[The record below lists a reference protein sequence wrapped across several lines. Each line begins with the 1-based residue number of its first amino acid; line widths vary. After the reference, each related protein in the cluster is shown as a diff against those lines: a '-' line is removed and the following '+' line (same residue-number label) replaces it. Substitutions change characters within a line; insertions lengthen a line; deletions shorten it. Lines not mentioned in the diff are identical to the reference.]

1 MRNVTFFFWGAF
13 FLLLLPP
20 KKDPVKKHTTPK
32 SSVSNV
38 RWTGRL
44 TLEER
49 VTGPVTT
56 SVRNVSVSFVNALPT
71 LNRDDET
78 IDPDPINSA
87 DTVTIFN
94 PADPNA
100 SNLNFTDDKGT
111 GNVTLHSELYI
122 GGKKAEVTDCSGGG
136 KAELHEV
143 AVDEYENIYRIH
155 AIGPGCT
162 GTTTF
167 LLDGGR
173 TEVYGPEFTDIIV
186 SDERLT
192 TKNVLAGTRTTMQ
205 DMGPGLGTVTTTI
218 TWHLA
223 RESSED
229 ELIITPENYNDWMPE
244 PGTNELI
251 KGSTIKIGLKV
262 HGQNGRPLTSR
273 VRSFEVKL
281 SNTSREPG
289 ITLNAPLTPLT
300 TLPDLQFLPQSNTGL
315 ADEFQSA
322 TIQCTNGE
330 SASIVIAAFDGGAYT
345 TLTAEAVMQDNSRLT
360 GHLLISGGNTET
372 PIPKR
377 PANSKIAEKWLI
389 AHNNPADLYDDESSA
404 GNSNNG
410 DGLTAYEE
418 YRGVIARGRH
428 KRLEPDKK
436 ELGVIMK
443 PGEAALFRI
452 GIEWLENAT
461 GLKVIRFDEGEIGTD
476 RRLNKNFETAHSYDQ
491 YALRLLQ
498 KHVRRGV
505 WGRAEGGPGLPKDVI
520 RVKVDYNQIA
530 QWLTVLEREA
540 QLSNISVPF
549 NLEELVAKT
558 VAHELGHGVS
568 IPHHGNQELNQFRLV
583 VYENDPV
590 RIYRPRA
597 SGEIT
602 NRPDSVK
609 GLVGKQHNQQSG
621 DIFCI
626 MCYNPCF
633 DYSLVETGNFYKF
646 YIVPLLPV
654 GSSMCNDPAGVDI
667 NASPYYFGDAEKG
680 NCLSRI
686 KLK

>member
-1 MRNVTFFFWGAF
+1 MHKEYPSPQKTVANA
-13 FLLLLPP
+13 
-20 KKDPVKKHTTPK
+20 
-32 SSVSNV
+32 
-38 RWTGRL
+38 RWTG
-44 TLEER
+44 TLRYEER
-49 VTGPVTT
+49 VSGPITT
-56 SVRNVSVSFVNALPT
+56 AVRNVKVSFVNTLPT
-71 LNRDDET
+71 LHRDEAT
-78 IDPDPINSA
+78 SN
-87 DTVTIFN
+87 
-94 PADPNA
+94 ADPTD
-100 SNLNFTDDKGT
+100 LNFTDDKGT
-111 GNVTLHSELYI
+111 GNVTLHAEHYI
-122 GGKKAEVTDCSGGG
+122 GGKKVEVTDCSGGG

-143 AVDEYENIYRIH
+143 VVDEYDNMYHIH

-162 GTTTF
+162 GTTIY

-173 TEVYGPEFTDIIV
+173 TEVYGPEFTDISV

-192 TKNVLAGTRTTMQ
+192 NKNVLAGSKTSTYE
-205 DMGPGLGTVTTTI
+205 MGPGLGTVTTTI
-218 TWHLA
+218 SWHLS
-223 RESSED
+223 RESSDD

-244 PGTNELI
+244 PGLNELT
-251 KGSTIKIGLKV
+251 KGNTIKIDLKV

-281 SNTSREPG
+281 NNTSKEPG
-289 ITLNAPLTPLT
+289 ITLNAPLRPLT
-300 TLPDLQFLPQSNTGL
+300 TLPDLQFLPQPNTGL
-315 ADEFQSA
+315 ADEFQTA
-322 TIQCTNGE
+322 IIQCTNGE
-330 SASIVIAAFDGGAYT
+330 SGSIVIAAFDGGAYT
-345 TLTAEAVMQDNSRLT
+345 TLTATAIMQDNRRLE

-377 PANSKIAEKWLI
+377 PANSNIAEKWLI
-389 AHNNPADLYDDESSA
+389 AHNNPADTYDDESSP

-418 YRGVIARGRH
+418 YRGVIAKGGF
-428 KRLEPDKK
+428 KRLDPDTK
-436 ELGVIMK
+436 ELGVVIK

-476 RRLNKNFETAHSYDQ
+476 RRLNKNYETAHSYDQ
-491 YALRLLQ
+491 YALLLLK

-505 WGRAEGGPGLPKDVI
+505 WGRAEGGPGLPKDVT
-520 RVKVDYNQIA
+520 RVIVDYNQIA
-530 QWLTVLEREA
+530 QSQAALEREA
-540 QLSNISVPF
+540 LLAGITVPF
-549 NLEELVAKT
+549 NLDELIAKT
-558 VAHELGHGVS
+558 VAHELGHGIS
-568 IPHHGNQELNQFRLV
+568 IPHHGNQELKKIKVV

-590 RIYRPRA
+590 RIYLPRA

-602 NRPDSVK
+602 NRPDSIK

-633 DYSLVETGNFYKF
+633 DYSLVETGNFYNF

-654 GSSMCNDPAGVDI
+654 GSSMCNDAAGVDI